1 MCGARLPYLS
11 NGNPNSKLADERG
24 AEEPAAAASAHAR
37 ENIDPNGW
45 VRGVRRN
52 ESYRLA
58 SNHPPDD
65 VKQVV
70 NPNTVGRKF
79 YGAKIMVDPN
89 RMVRQQHH
97 QAAPIYETQPPLA
110 RITVPPDTQR
120 ARVLSSGNDT
130 EIW

>member
-1 MCGARLPYLS
+1 MTIQ
-11 NGNPNSKLADERG
+11 NSKLAEERRDE
-24 AEEPAAAASAHAR
+24 EEPSGASARGEAHAR

-89 RMVRQQHH
+89 RMVRQH
-97 QAAPIYETQPPLA
+97 QYQQPPIYETQPPLA